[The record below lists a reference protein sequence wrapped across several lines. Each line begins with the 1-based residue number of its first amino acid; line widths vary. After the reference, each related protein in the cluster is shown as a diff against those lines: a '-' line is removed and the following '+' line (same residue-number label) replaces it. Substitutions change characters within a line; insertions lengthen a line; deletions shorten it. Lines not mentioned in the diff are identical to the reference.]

1 MRYFKIG
8 ILFIVLIIGIVI
20 LMPFFLSNNNYQNAS
35 INNSG
40 SLKLEKVDSNNTIT
54 YNYRDYKNKIIYSW
68 IFDKSEIEKFN
79 NINLDMDFES
89 EIEEQISNLDSDTK
103 ILSFSHQGLL
113 PNNTW
118 VKVYVNDKYN
128 PNDKLN
134 MYYYDADIELL
145 RYKGS
150 YVVDN
155 DGYIVIDIEHCSD
168 YILTGTIVQ
177 DAANNPKNMNVV
189 IMVLI
194 GIIILLVAT
203 SLFSSNKK

>member
-8 ILFIVLIIGIVI
+8 ILFTALIIGIVI

-40 SLKLEKVDSNNTIT
+40 SLKLEKVDSNNTTT

-113 PNNTW
+113 PNNTR

>member
-8 ILFIVLIIGIVI
+8 ILFTALIIGIVI

-40 SLKLEKVDSNNTIT
+40 SLKLEKVDNNDTLT
-54 YNYRDYKNKIIYSW
+54 YNYRDYKNKLIYSW
-68 IFDKSEIEKFN
+68 IFDKSEIENFN

-113 PNNTW
+113 PNNTR